1 MTTSFGAKL
10 EQGNGS
16 MEWLWCWRSKVDMPM
31 LDEQEFAEIASLHT
45 LGLQSVKEYR
55 ADTGVP
61 LQDVPLAEHFQAML
75 ARYEA
80 ITGFKETNPNA
91 VWHHRLSL
99 YGPPCKSC
107 GKPLRSPRARLC
119 GSCTAPRS

>member
-1 MTTSFGAKL
+1 MKR
-10 EQGNGS
+10 
-16 MEWLWCWRSKVDMPM
+16 LWCWRCNADMPM
-31 LDEQEFAEIASLHT
+31 LDEREFAGIAPLHT

-55 ADTGVP
+55 ANTGAPLKNVP
-61 LQDVPLAEHFQAML
+61 LTEHFQEML
-75 ARYEA
+75 AQYEA

-107 GKPLRSPRARLC
+107 GKPLRSPKAKLC
-119 GSCTAPRS
+119 GSCMAPISKTQIDSESA

>member
-1 MTTSFGAKL
+1 
-10 EQGNGS
+10 

-61 LQDVPLAEHFQAML
+61 LQDVPLKSSNDQ
-75 ARYEA
+75 
-80 ITGFKETNPNA
+80 
-91 VWHHRLSL
+91 WHAASTPHQRS
-99 YGPPCKSC
+99 
-107 GKPLRSPRARLC
+107 KPLDFKSRHYQGVRSLDQSWTSFKLRQHC
-119 GSCTAPRS
+119 